1 MRLRDIIVCFVC
13 FFGAIFLLV
22 ASSSRLERI
31 HQMRK
36 EMGFVST
43 APEDVPPSLAF
54 VAVGMGA
61 FRGLVVDILWMRAD
75 ALKEEGQFF
84 DAKQLA
90 DWITVL
96 QPRFP
101 AVWDF
106 QAWNMAYNISVAMP
120 SSQWQERWK
129 WVRNGYE
136 LLRDKGIEKNPDSII
151 LYRSLAWIFQHKIS
165 GVTDDCHRHYK
176 RQLALSM
183 RPLLHSQ
190 QSSYRSLSN
199 TVSPLTNEYFQALA
213 STPQEFSRIASDAEV
228 GEFIAALK
236 EVSEE
241 FRGGDEQFINSYL
254 SLRQV
259 PDRFDSTVFDVI
271 DRFRGTKAL
280 EKFDTFAK
288 AYHLRNEWKFD
299 ISIMQQIN
307 QKYGP
312 GSLDDPNERMPLNWE
327 HPDAHAIYWA
337 QLGLERAGKK
347 GVYSVDEKNT
357 DRVIFHSLQSLYRT
371 GKLIVYPIPGQPA
384 SIYTLPDLRMFDRC
398 NEAWKKRIRK
408 YQALEKGNPK
418 AVRGGHK
425 NMLINAVAMFYQ
437 AGHIAKAAKIYSYLR
452 ANYSTGAH
460 SEDFPKSLL
469 VFVRKRLAEELW
481 NIGPKDAVEQ
491 IMMVLRDAYFRYAIY
506 EDNTAFA
513 REKWAKEVYTV
524 YQKEKVSDSV
534 EQFRMGLPAF
544 DEFKYR
550 AFVEFLSDPFFPEYL
565 RKSLLGRIEVERPEL
580 LELMMKQE
588 NIITERMKNKNQQL

>member
-1 MRLRDIIVCFVC
+1 
-13 FFGAIFLLV
+13 
-22 ASSSRLERI
+22 
-31 HQMRK
+31 
-36 EMGFVST
+36 
-43 APEDVPPSLAF
+43 LAF
-54 VAVGMGA
+54 VAIGMGA
-61 FRGLVVDILWMRAD
+61 FRGLVVDILWMRAE

-106 QAWNMAYNISVAMP
+106 QSWNMAYNISVAMP
-120 SSQWQERWK
+120 SNQWQERWK

-136 LLRDKGIEKNPDSII
+136 LLRDKGIEKNPDSIM
-151 LYRSLAWIFQHKIS
+151 LYRALAWIFQHKIS
-165 GVTDDCHRHYK
+165 GITDDCHRHYK
-176 RQLALSM
+176 RELALSM
-183 RPLLHSQ
+183 RPLLRSQ
-190 QSSYRSLSN
+190 QSSYRPLSN

-213 STPQEFSRIASDAEV
+213 SAPKEFSEIASDAQA

-241 FRGGDEQFINSYL
+241 FRGGDEHFINSYL

-271 DRFRGTKAL
+271 DRFRGTDAL

-288 AYHLRNEWKFD
+288 AYRLVNEWKFD
-299 ISIMQQIN
+299 IGLMQRIN

-312 GSLDDPNERMPLNWE
+312 GSLSSDDPNERMPLNWE

-357 DRVIFHSLQSLYRT
+357 DRIIFHSLQSLFRT
-371 GKLIVYPIPGQPA
+371 GKLIIYPVPGQPA
-384 SIYTLPDLRMFDRC
+384 SVYTLPDLRMFDRYH
-398 NEAWKKRIRK
+398 EVAIKGIQK
-408 YQALEKGNPK
+408 YEALEKGNPK
-418 AVRGGHK
+418 AVRGGPK
-425 NMLINAVAMFYQ
+425 NMLKNAVAMFYQ
-437 AGHIAKAAKIYSYLR
+437 AGHMAKAAKIYSYLR

-460 SEDFPKSLL
+460 SEDFPNSLL
-469 VFVRKRLAEELW
+469 VFVRKRLAEELQ

-506 EDNTAFA
+506 EDSQAFA
-513 REKWAKEVYTV
+513 REQWAKEVYTV
-524 YQKEKVSDSV
+524 YQKEKGSDAV

-544 DEFKYR
+544 DEFKYH
-550 AFVEFLSDPFFPEYL
+550 AFVEFLRDPLFPEHL
-565 RKSLLGRIEVERPEL
+565 RKSLLGRIEIERPEL
-580 LELMMKQE
+580 LELLMKQE
-588 NIITERMKNKNQQL
+588 SIITERMRNQNQEL